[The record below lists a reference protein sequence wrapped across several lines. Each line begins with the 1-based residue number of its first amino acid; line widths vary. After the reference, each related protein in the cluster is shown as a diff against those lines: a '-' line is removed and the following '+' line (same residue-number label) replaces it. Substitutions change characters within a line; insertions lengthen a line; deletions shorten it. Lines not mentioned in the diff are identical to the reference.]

1 MFNWRYWL
9 PFIKEQAKVDTEYL
23 KHKNDA
29 ISVLKELKKMY
40 PTEKSNVKKAIEGL
54 SKAFRENYPEI
65 NKELPVN

>member
-1 MFNWRYWL
+1 
-9 PFIKEQAKVDTEYL
+9 
-23 KHKNDA
+23 
-29 ISVLKELKKMY
+29 MY